1 MAANALTQSLNNNR
15 RSYRG
20 WVIGINPEWSTMI
33 KTIIKTLTLSSVMA
47 LGASPMLVLG
57 QQQIDLSTASVQDIN
72 RALEA
77 GTITSEE
84 LVLRYLARIEAYN
97 QNGPALKTIISVADN
112 ALERARELDRERAI
126 SGPRSPLHGIPIVVK
141 DTIDTIDAPTSGGAI
156 AFAGT
161 YPLRDAMIIRK
172 VKEAGAI
179 ILAKGNLDEF
189 NLGSSGESS
198 LGGQGLNPYDLTRNP
213 GGSSS
218 GPGVAVTTG
227 MAALGIGT
235 ETGASIRSPA
245 SNASLV
251 GLAPTQG
258 LISRTGVLPISYSHD
273 RAGPMART
281 VWDAAML
288 ATYMRGLDA
297 ADLFTYRSLGQI
309 PQQPYTDF
317 LHEDGLRGARIGVL
331 RDLFRQGE
339 QFQEI
344 NGLIEQEIGVLREQG
359 ALIIDGLSTG
369 MDLVSFFPMMRHS
382 TEEFVETYR
391 VYVQGREGTLPFET
405 LEELVASGQMLNR
418 LMDSYMRYVDA
429 GSTEF
434 DPAYLARLKNRENLT
449 RILVDLMDKHELD
462 ALVYPFKSLPAPP
475 LGTGDRGIRDNPV
488 SASTGLPALVVPA
501 GVNSEGL
508 PFSIEFLGRPFSEAV
523 LFRLGYAY
531 EQATHHRRVPTLTPA
546 LPGEHIEIP

>member
-1 MAANALTQSLNNNR
+1 
-15 RSYRG
+15 
-20 WVIGINPEWSTMI
+20 MI
-33 KTIIKTLTLSSVMA
+33 KA
-47 LGASPMLVLG
+47 LVKMLFFFSLLASCATVLPVLA
-57 QQQIDLSTASVQDIN
+57 QQQLDLSTATVRDIN
-72 RALEA
+72 RALES
-77 GTITSEE
+77 GTLTSED
-84 LVLRYLARIEAYN
+84 LVRRYLARIEAYN
-97 QNGPALKTIISVADN
+97 QNGPALKAIIVVAEN
-112 ALERARELDRERAI
+112 ALDRARELDRERAL

-161 YPLRDAMIIRK
+161 YPLRDATIIRK

-189 NLGSSGESS
+189 NLGAMGLSS

-218 GPGVAVTTG
+218 GPAVAVTTG

-235 ETGASIRSPA
+235 ETGASIRSPS

-258 LISRTGVLPISYSHD
+258 LISRTGLLPISYSHD
-273 RAGPMART
+273 RAGPIARS
-281 VWDAAML
+281 VWDAALL
-288 ATYMRGLDA
+288 ASYMRGLDA
-297 ADLFTYRSLGQI
+297 ADLFTHRSLGKI

-317 LHEDGLRGARIGVL
+317 LHEDGLRGARVGVL
-331 RDLFRQGE
+331 RDLFREGE

-344 NGLIEQEIGVLREQG
+344 NGLIELEIDVLREQG
-359 ALIIDGLSTG
+359 ALVIDGLTTG

-405 LEELVASGQMLNR
+405 LEELVASGQMLDR
-418 LMDSYMRYVDA
+418 LMDSYMRYVEA

-434 DPAYLARLKNRENLT
+434 DAAYLARLKNRENLT

-462 ALVYPFKSLPAPP
+462 ALVHPFKSLPAPP
-475 LGTGDRGIRDNPV
+475 LGTGDRGVRDNPV
-488 SASTGLPALVVPA
+488 SASTGLPALVIPA

-508 PFSIEFLGRPFSEAV
+508 PISIEFLGRPFSEPV

-531 EQATHHRRVPTLTPA
+531 EQATHHRIVPTLTPA
-546 LPGEHIEIP
+546 LPGEHIQVP

>member
-1 MAANALTQSLNNNR
+1 MIKAGYRAIQLMALLSFSMISALT
-15 RSYRG
+15 
-20 WVIGINPEWSTMI
+20 
-33 KTIIKTLTLSSVMA
+33 A
-47 LGASPMLVLG
+47 A
-57 QQQIDLSTASVQDIN
+57 QQIDLSTATVQDLN

-77 GTITSEE
+77 GTLTSEE
-84 LVLRYLARIEAYN
+84 LVGRYLARIEAYN
-97 QNGPALKTIISVADN
+97 ESGPALKAIIVTADN
-112 ALERARELDRERAI
+112 ALQRARELDRERAV
-126 SGPRSPLHGIPIVVK
+126 SGPRSPLHGIPVVIK
-141 DTIDTIDAPTSGGAI
+141 DTIDTIDAPTSGGAV

-161 YPLRDAMIIRK
+161 YPLRDATIIRK
-172 VKEAGAI
+172 IKEAGAI

-189 NLGSSGESS
+189 NLGAMGLSS

-227 MAALGIGT
+227 MAAIGIGT
-235 ETGASIRSPA
+235 ETGASIRSPS

-258 LISRTGVLPISYSHD
+258 LISRTGLLPISYSHD
-273 RAGPMART
+273 RAGPMARS

-297 ADLFTYRSLGQI
+297 ADLFTHRSLGKI

-317 LHEDGLRGARIGVL
+317 LDVDGLRGARIGVL
-331 RDLFRQGE
+331 RDLFREGE

-344 NGLIEQEIGVLREQG
+344 NGLIEQEIDVLRQQG
-359 ALIIDGLSTG
+359 ALILDGLSSG
-369 MDLVSFFPMMRHS
+369 LDLVSFFPMMRHS

-391 VYVQGREGTLPFET
+391 VYVQGREGTLPYET
-405 LEELVASGQMLNR
+405 LEELVASGEMLDR
-418 LMDSYMRYVDA
+418 LMASYMRYVEA

-434 DPAYLARLKNRENLT
+434 DPVYLARLKNRDNLT
-449 RILVDLMDKHELD
+449 RILVELMDKHELD
-462 ALVYPFKSLPAPP
+462 ALVHPFKSLAAPP
-475 LGTGDRGIRDNPV
+475 LGTSDRGIRDNPV

-508 PFSIEFLGRPFSEAV
+508 PISIEFLGRPFSEAT

-531 EQATHHRRVPTLTPA
+531 EQATHHRIVPALTPPLA
-546 LPGEHIEIP
+546 GEHIRVP

>member
-1 MAANALTQSLNNNR
+1 MAADTLDLSAVCPEGQIAVVISEQSN
-15 RSYRG
+15 
-20 WVIGINPEWSTMI
+20 MI
-33 KTIIKTLTLSSVMA
+33 KAIVKNLFFFSL
-47 LGASPMLVLG
+47 LASCATVLPVLA
-57 QQQIDLSTASVQDIN
+57 QQQLDLSTATVRDIN
-72 RALEA
+72 RALES
-77 GTITSEE
+77 GTLTSEE
-84 LVLRYLARIEAYN
+84 LVRRYLARIEAYN
-97 QNGPALKTIISVADN
+97 QNGPALKAIIVVAEN
-112 ALERARELDRERAI
+112 ALDRARELDRERAL

-161 YPLRDAMIIRK
+161 YPLRDATIIRK

-189 NLGSSGESS
+189 NLGAMGLSS

-218 GPGVAVTTG
+218 GPAVAVTTG

-235 ETGASIRSPA
+235 ETGASIRSPS

-258 LISRTGVLPISYSHD
+258 LISRTGLLPISYSHD
-273 RAGPMART
+273 RAGPIARS
-281 VWDAAML
+281 VWDAALL
-288 ATYMRGLDA
+288 ASYMRGLDA
-297 ADLFTYRSLGQI
+297 ADLFTHRSLGKI

-317 LHEDGLRGARIGVL
+317 LHEDGLRGARVGVL
-331 RDLFRQGE
+331 RDLFREGE

-344 NGLIEQEIGVLREQG
+344 NGLIELEIDVLREQG
-359 ALIIDGLSTG
+359 ALVIDGLTTG

-405 LEELVASGQMLNR
+405 LEELVASGQMLDR
-418 LMDSYMRYVDA
+418 LMESYMRYVEA

-434 DPAYLARLKNRENLT
+434 DAAYLARLKNRENLT

-462 ALVYPFKSLPAPP
+462 ALVHPFKSLPAPP
-475 LGTGDRGIRDNPV
+475 LGTGDRGVRDNPV
-488 SASTGLPALVVPA
+488 SASTGLPALVIPA

-508 PFSIEFLGRPFSEAV
+508 PISIEFLGRPFSEPV

-531 EQATHHRRVPTLTPA
+531 EQATHHRIVPTLTPP
-546 LPGEHIEIP
+546 LTGENILIP